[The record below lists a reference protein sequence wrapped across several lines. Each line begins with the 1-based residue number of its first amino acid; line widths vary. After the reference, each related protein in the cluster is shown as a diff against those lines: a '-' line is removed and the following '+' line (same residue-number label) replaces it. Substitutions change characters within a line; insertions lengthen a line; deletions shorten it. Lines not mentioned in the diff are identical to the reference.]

1 MLGRS
6 STSAANAKAALI
18 KMIKVKEFVQNVKVL
33 HWINKKVKSR
43 SE

>member
-6 STSAANAKAALI
+6 STSAANAKVVLI

-33 HWINKKVKSR
+33 QWINKKVKSR